1 MPARLFHLMKSP
13 FLVRVLLLALGLGS
27 VARAFD
33 ARNLLLLD
41 GATAGPAI
49 VAVGERGTILRSTDG
64 AHTWTP
70 EASGAAATL
79 TGLSFAADGRH
90 GWAVGHDALILAT
103 TDGGVTWTR
112 QWQGTNLEE
121 SFLDVL
127 ALDARH
133 VIAVGAYGLYVSTS
147 DGGRTWERRRLG
159 EDDYHFNRLTRGPT
173 GTLYLAGER
182 GTLLR
187 SRDAGLNWERIDSP
201 YDGSFYGIL
210 PLGEREL
217 LAHGLRGRIY
227 RSVDDGATWAL
238 VPNEQ
243 RVLVATAARLGP
255 GTVVFGG
262 QSRALFVS
270 RDGGRTVSAWT
281 PGFTTAVAE
290 LLPLPDGRVLALGEA
305 GATILPAP

>member
-1 MPARLFHLMKSP
+1 MPARLFHRMISSLP
-13 FLVRVLLLALGLGS
+13 VRVLLLALGLGT

-33 ARNLLLLD
+33 PRTLLLLD

-49 VAVGERGTILRSTDG
+49 VAVGERGTIVRSTDG
-64 AHTWTP
+64 ARGWTQV
-70 EASGAAATL
+70 ASGAAATL
-79 TGLSFAADGRH
+79 TGIAFAPDARH

-103 TDGGVTWTR
+103 ADGGLTWQR

-121 SFLDVL
+121 SFLDVV
-127 ALDARH
+127 ALDAQH
-133 VIAVGAYGLYVSTS
+133 VIAVGAYGLYLSTG

-159 EDDYHFNRLTRGPT
+159 DEDYHFNRITRGPG

-187 SRDAGLNWERIDSP
+187 SRDAGHTWDRIDSP

-227 RSVDDGATWAL
+227 RSEDDGASWTL

-255 GTVVFGG
+255 RTIVFGG

-270 RDGGRTVSAWT
+270 RDGSRTVTAWT

-305 GATILPAP
+305 GAAILPAP